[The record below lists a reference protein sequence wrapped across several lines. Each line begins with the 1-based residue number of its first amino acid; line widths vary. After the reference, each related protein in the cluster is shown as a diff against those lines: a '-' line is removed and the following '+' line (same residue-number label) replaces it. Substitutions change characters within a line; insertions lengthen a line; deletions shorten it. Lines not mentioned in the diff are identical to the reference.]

1 MADSKYVARLER
13 LEGAFV
19 HITDLL
25 VLQGQRLDGFREEL
39 LVHRREM
46 HDLRGEMHG
55 LRDDLRGE
63 MRAVREETRSMREA
77 LGDRLDRLIAITTK
91 DRTMSIERLASIE
104 ARLARLEEH
113 VGVEPQG

>member
-25 VLQGQRLDGFREEL
+25 ALQGERLDGIREEL
-39 LVHRREM
+39 LANRNEM
-46 HDLRGEMHG
+46 HGMRGEMHG
-55 LRDDLRGE
+55 LR
-63 MRAVREETRSMREA
+63 ETLS
-77 LGDRLDRLIAITTK
+77 DRLDRLIAITIK
-91 DRTMSIERLASIE
+91 DRTLSVERLAGIE

-113 VGVEPQG
+113 VGIRT